1 MAAGPI
7 LIVDDDAPIRQ
18 LVADALAL
26 DGYPS
31 VTAYN
36 PATLAAALTQRPVLV
51 FLDLMMPDL
60 DPADVVA
67 HVKAVGHRPAIPIVL
82 MIARASYE
90 PWPDIA
96 YDDTLRKPFDL
107 DTLLATVLTWIG
119 PA

>member
-1 MAAGPI
+1 
-7 LIVDDDAPIRQ
+7 
-18 LVADALAL
+18 
-26 DGYPS
+26 
-31 VTAYN
+31 
-36 PATLAAALTQRPVLV
+36 V

-67 HVKAVGHRPAIPIVL
+67 QVKAVGHTPAIPIVL
-82 MIARASYE
+82 MTARARFE